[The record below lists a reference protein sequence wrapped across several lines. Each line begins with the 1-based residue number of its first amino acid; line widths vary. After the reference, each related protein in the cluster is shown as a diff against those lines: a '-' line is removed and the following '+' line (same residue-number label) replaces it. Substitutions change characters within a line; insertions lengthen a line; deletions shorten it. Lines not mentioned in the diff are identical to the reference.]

1 MLARELIAKVSRF
14 VGNLSRTG
22 HVPYRLESRV
32 VEYLG
37 CSIHYQ
43 GVQCPVLSSGVEGR
57 RRPFRDHHSSLE
69 GCNLRNPK

>member
-22 HVPYRLESRV
+22 YVPYRLESRV

-43 GVQCPVLSSGVEGR
+43 CPQLWGRGKEAPLQRSPQLESGDIRV
-57 RRPFRDHHSSLE
+57 SAS
-69 GCNLRNPK
+69 